1 MKKHFTFLGFLLGIL
16 ITTLSS
22 CSTTQTFTVRGV
34 PGTVIS
40 KDNMQIAVIDP
51 SGQAQITLQRKN
63 GYEHFLL
70 AQAPNSNVQIPFA
83 LDYKNHNRTATSNIC
98 IALSVPIY
106 VATLAG
112 LMMCLVSGTDEELG
126 KTGAL
131 IAVPGLL
138 LGLPLIM
145 YAERETINKDYARI
159 NYDYDYIKVQ
169 TTNNDLIR

>member
-70 AQAPNSNVQIPFA
+70 KLLILMYRYPLPWIIRIIIELLPP
-83 LDYKNHNRTATSNIC
+83 I
-98 IALSVPIY
+98 SVLHY
-106 VATLAG
+106 RFQSTW
-112 LMMCLVSGTDEELG
+112 
-126 KTGAL
+126 
-131 IAVPGLL
+131 
-138 LGLPLIM
+138 
-145 YAERETINKDYARI
+145 
-159 NYDYDYIKVQ
+159 Q
-169 TTNNDLIR
+169 H